1 MTPRLF
7 AIALLPIV
15 LTACSTVQNLPLMPG
30 GDREDAV
37 DARNDNVAIH
47 GWRILGDDI
56 LVVRV
61 ASNGC
66 TQKSDL
72 TLNVRQRRGE
82 TQVTIGRSRDDYC
95 RAIVPD
101 GVEIPFGFEE
111 LGVRPGANVTV
122 MNPVLD

>member
-7 AIALLPIV
+7 AITLLPLV

-30 GDREDAV
+30 GDREEAV
-37 DARNDNVAIH
+37 VSTNENIPIH
-47 GWRILGDDI
+47 GWRIVGDDI

-61 ASNGC
+61 PSNGC
-66 TQKSDL
+66 TQKADL
-72 TLNVRQRRGE
+72 TVDVRSRRGE
-82 TQVTIGRSRDDYC
+82 TQVTLGRSRDDYC
-95 RAIVPD
+95 RALVPE

-122 MNPVLD
+122 MNPILD

>member
-30 GDREDAV
+30 GDREDTV
-37 DARNDNVAIH
+37 ETSNENIAIH

-56 LVVRV
+56 LVIRV
-61 ASNGC
+61 PSNGC
-66 TQKSDL
+66 TQKLDL
-72 TLNVRQRRGE
+72 TLDVRRRRGE
-82 TQVTIGRSRDDYC
+82 TQVTLGRSRDDYC
-95 RAIVPD
+95 RAIVPN

-111 LGVRPGANVTV
+111 LGVRAGANVTV
-122 MNPVLD
+122 TNPIQG